1 MAPDDET
8 AVRLGCQTYTWEML
22 GAGYTGGPD
31 ELLSAIS
38 AAGYAGI
45 EITDRMI
52 GHYAGRPEAFAA
64 ALASHRLT
72 LVAYAVGSDSGF
84 TEPAMLEADLAMA
97 EDAIAFAASFPGAM
111 VSFGSATKM
120 SPGTADEKF
129 NNAAIF
135 YNAVGARAA
144 AAGVEVALHPS
155 SHHNTLLA
163 TREDYE
169 RIFAMTDPRLIGWVP
184 DTGHIIRGHPD
195 MLATMRRHRD
205 RIRYIHLK
213 DVKDDGHWAMLG
225 QGVCDIGAVIDIA
238 RTSPNFNGWLVVE
251 EESARAGADPRA
263 AVKANREVMR
273 QYRV

>member
-1 MAPDDET
+1 VE
-8 AVRLGCQTYTWEML
+8 
-22 GAGYTGGPD
+22 
-31 ELLSAIS
+31 
-38 AAGYAGI
+38 
-45 EITDRMI
+45 
-52 GHYAGRPEAFAA
+52 
-64 ALASHRLT
+64 
-72 LVAYAVGSDSGF
+72 
-84 TEPAMLEADLAMA
+84 
-97 EDAIAFAASFPGAM
+97 
-111 VSFGSATKM
+111 
-120 SPGTADEKF
+120 EKF
-129 NNAAIF
+129 NTAAIF
-135 YNAVGARAA
+135 YNAVGARGA

-169 RIFAMTDPRLIGWVP
+169 RIFAMTDPRMIGWVP

-195 MLATMRRHRD
+195 MLATMRRYRD

-213 DVKDDGHWAMLG
+213 DAKDDGSWAMLG

-251 EESARAGADPRA
+251 EESTQAAADPRA